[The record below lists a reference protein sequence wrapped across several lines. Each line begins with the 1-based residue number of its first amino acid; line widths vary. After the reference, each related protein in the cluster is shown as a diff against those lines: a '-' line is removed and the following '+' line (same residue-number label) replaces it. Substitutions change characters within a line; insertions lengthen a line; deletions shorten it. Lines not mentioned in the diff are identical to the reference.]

1 MGGKHPCGER
11 SGENDAVG
19 TREDSINLAREGSC
33 LRVMQS
39 AVVSLP
45 FLLHLAHLLPF
56 VGSCCQVKEAIPV

>member
-1 MGGKHPCGER
+1 MGERHPCGER

-19 TREDSINLAREGSC
+19 TREDYINLARKGSC

-45 FLLHLAHLLPF
+45 FLLYLAHLLPF
-56 VGSCCQVKEAIPV
+56 VGSCYQVKEAIPI